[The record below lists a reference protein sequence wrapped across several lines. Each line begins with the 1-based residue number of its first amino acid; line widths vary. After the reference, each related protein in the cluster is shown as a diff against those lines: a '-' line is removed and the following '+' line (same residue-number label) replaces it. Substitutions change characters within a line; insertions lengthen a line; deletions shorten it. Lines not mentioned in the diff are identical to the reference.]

1 MENLGAMQVGEIRDD
16 HAYPGPY
23 SSGSTPT
30 RASVCGE
37 YGGLGM
43 FLDGHNWYY
52 NRGDSIMMQN
62 GGRGLDNST
71 QVQVR

>member
-1 MENLGAMQVGEIRDD
+1 MQVGEIRDD

-30 RASVCGE
+30 RASVNGE

-43 FLDGHNWYY
+43 WLDGHNWYS
-52 NRGDSIMMQN
+52 RGDSIMMQN